1 MIFNASFSTGHIQT
15 CLKIAEVSLD
25 ITKTRNG
32 GDRATGNWQPESG
45 NGYTAIIRIKNV
57 KMVDYKKVK

>member
-25 ITKTRNG
+25 ITKTRN